1 MAETILLVDDEKVI
15 RELCSNMLRH
25 LGYNIIMAEDG
36 IVAIDLYKKYGSE
49 ISIVILDL
57 IMPNLSGRDVFD
69 RLRQITNPDVKIIIS
84 TGYAKDE
91 LLQPLLDKRA
101 NGFLEKPYKLQE
113 LAESIN
119 NVIEPKN

>member
-1 MAETILLVDDEKVI
+1 
-15 RELCSNMLRH
+15 
-25 LGYNIIMAEDG
+25 MAEDG

-69 RLRQITNPDVKIIIS
+69 RLRQINPDVKIIIS

-101 NGFLEKPYKLQE
+101 NGFLEKPYKLQK
-113 LAESIN
+113 LAEGIST
-119 NVIEPKN
+119 